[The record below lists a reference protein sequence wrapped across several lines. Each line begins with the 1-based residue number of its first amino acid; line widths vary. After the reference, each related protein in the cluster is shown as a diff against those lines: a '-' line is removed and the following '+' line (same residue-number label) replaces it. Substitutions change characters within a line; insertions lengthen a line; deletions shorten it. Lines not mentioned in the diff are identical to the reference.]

1 MANLEEDMNV
11 EAQLRA
17 AFSTIA
23 ELRDQNEVLNKTIW
37 SLEERLRISDESR
50 EDLKRFYENQ
60 MDALRSDQ
68 RRLIDAA
75 MSRIT
80 KSFEEQMSKLV
91 AERYA
96 ALLSARRWCGKKYGR
111 SSERG
116 AGHDDDPDG
125 AGGNRKA
132 EKADFVNPE
141 EQARKDAGK
150 TSATTFDGEIVD
162 MVYR

>member
-1 MANLEEDMNV
+1 MNV
-11 EAQLRA
+11 EAQLQT

-23 ELRDQNEVLNKTIW
+23 ELRDQNEVLNRTIW

-68 RRLIDAA
+68 QRRIDAA
-75 MSRIT
+75 VARIT

-91 AERYA
+91 AERDA
-96 ALLSARRWCGKKYGR
+96 ALLSAKRWRGKKYGC

-116 AGHDDDPDG
+116 AGHDNDSDG
-125 AGGNRKA
+125 AGENREA
-132 EKADFVNPE
+132 CRASE
-141 EQARKDAGK
+141 ERN
-150 TSATTFDGEIVD
+150 
-162 MVYR
+162 RW